1 MATTLPALTITVDG
15 RPSPAQTSGAGVAD
29 AAVLTTAVPHIA
41 LTLTS
46 VYLAGALAAHLIR
59 APGRPPRLDVDDVD
73 PDELPVT
80 HARERCLLNHAAALQ
95 RAAAQLTAREVTID
109 VPDSALTVAAQLFDP
124 HG

>member
-1 MATTLPALTITVDG
+1 MATTLPALTITLDG
-15 RPSPAQTSGAGVAD
+15 QPSPAQTSGAGVAD

-80 HARERCLLNHAAALQ
+80 HARQRCLLNHAAALQ

>member
-15 RPSPAQTSGAGVAD
+15 QPSPAQTSGAGVAD

-80 HARERCLLNHAAALQ
+80 HARQRCLLNHAATLQ

-109 VPDSALTVAAQLFDP
+109 VPDSALAVAGQLFDP
-124 HG
+124 HD

>member
-1 MATTLPALTITVDG
+1 MPDLLGPT
-15 RPSPAQTSGAGVAD
+15 RPMRLWSST
-29 AAVLTTAVPHIA
+29 IA

-80 HARERCLLNHAAALQ
+80 HARQRCLLNHAAALQ

-109 VPDSALTVAAQLFDP
+109 VPDSALTVAAQLF
-124 HG
+124 

>member
-15 RPSPAQTSGAGVAD
+15 QPSPAQTSAAGVAD

-80 HARERCLLNHAAALQ
+80 HARQRCLLNHAAALQ

-109 VPDSALTVAAQLFDP
+109 VPDSAVTAAAQLFDP
-124 HG
+124 HD